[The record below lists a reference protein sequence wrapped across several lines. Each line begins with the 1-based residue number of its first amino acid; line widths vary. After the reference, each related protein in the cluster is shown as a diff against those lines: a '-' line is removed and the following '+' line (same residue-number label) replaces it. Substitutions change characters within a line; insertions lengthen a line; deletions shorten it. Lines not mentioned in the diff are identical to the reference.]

1 MLPRRLARYKT
12 PLWQAAMY
20 RLSGT
25 SALRHLDRLGWNPV
39 DHPDRRSGKMGEMS
53 EIDGMG
59 TERATCVLAPNP
71 SAMTL
76 DGTNTWIIGE
86 PGADE
91 VVVIDPGPKDGKHLS
106 RVADIVTGQ
115 GRRVGLV
122 LLTHGHPDHSAGAKK
137 FAELAGPAVP
147 VRAMDPRHRLGDE
160 GLVEGD
166 VVTTG
171 GLELR
176 VMETPGHSNDSL
188 TFWIPADGA
197 VLTGDTVLGYGTT
210 VVEGKLGDYLSS
222 LDRLRKFSEE
232 AGAATILP
240 GHGPK
245 LDDPIAALD
254 HYINHRR
261 ERLAQVEAA
270 VKAGARTAREV
281 VEVVYADV
289 DKSLWPAAE
298 WSVQSQ
304 LDYLNE
310 RGAL

>member
-1 MLPRRLARYKT
+1 
-12 PLWQAAMY
+12 
-20 RLSGT
+20 
-25 SALRHLDRLGWNPV
+25 
-39 DHPDRRSGKMGEMS
+39 MS

-86 PGADE
+86 PDAEE
-91 VVVIDPGPKDGKHLS
+91 VVIVDPGPEDGRHLR
-106 RVADIVTGQ
+106 RVAGAVASS

-122 LLTHGHPDHSAGAKK
+122 LLTHGHPDHAAGAAT
-137 FAELAGPAVP
+137 FAGLAGPGVT
-147 VRAMDPRHRLGDE
+147 VRALDPRHRLGGE
-160 GLVEGD
+160 GLSEGD
-166 VVTTG
+166 VVTAG

-176 VMETPGHSNDSL
+176 VMETPGHTGDSL
-188 TFWIPADGA
+188 TFWLPKDRA

-210 VVEGKLGDYLSS
+210 VLEGKLGDYLAS
-222 LDRLRKFSEE
+222 LDRLRAFSAEVE
-232 AGAATILP
+232 AATILP

-254 HYINHRR
+254 HYIDHRR

-270 VKAGARTAREV
+270 VAAGARTAREV
-281 VEVVYADV
+281 VERVYADV
-289 DKSLWPAAE
+289 DRSLWPAAE

-304 LDYLNE
+304 LEYLDG
-310 RGAL
+310 RR

>member
-1 MLPRRLARYKT
+1 M
-12 PLWQAAMY
+12 W

-59 TERATCVLAPNP
+59 TDRATCVLAPNP

-76 DGTNTWIIGE
+76 DGTNTWIICE
-86 PGADE
+86 PGAEE
-91 VVVIDPGPKDGKHLS
+91 VVVVDPGPKDGKHLS
-106 RVADIVTGQ
+106 RVVETVAAQ

-137 FAELAGPAVP
+137 FAELAAASAGVPAGSVA

-160 GLVEGD
+160 GLIEGD

-176 VMETPGHSNDSL
+176 ILETPGHSNDSL
-188 TFWIPADGA
+188 TFWLPADGA

-222 LDRLRKFSEE
+222 LDRLRKFAEE
-232 AGAATILP
+232 QGAATILP

-254 HYINHRR
+254 HYIGHRR
-261 ERLAQVEAA
+261 QRLAQVEAA
-270 VKAGARTAREV
+270 VENGATTAREV

-289 DKSLWPAAE
+289 DQSLWPAAE
-298 WSVQSQ
+298 WSVQAQ

-310 RGAL
+310 RK